1 MFERRTVAI
10 IGGGVVGASCA
21 LMLAREGHQ
30 VTVFEKDRVGYGC
43 SWGNGAQYNAGSSLP
58 MAYPGVMRQAMRWLT
73 DKNGPVRLAPREL
86 PRTFPWLLRFLSTG
100 RLENWRPAYDALHAL
115 NAQCAGL
122 YKDMLGEVGWNRH
135 FRPNGALHVYRVDSL
150 GPLDHIVDS
159 MRNEKGVRFQRISFD
174 EVLELEPQLSRSYRR
189 GIFFPDSGHVTSP
202 LGLVQGLMDRAAS
215 LGATIQAAAVV
226 AIDPEADRVKLRT
239 HSGVHGFDS
248 VVIAAGIASRDLGRS
263 LGVTLSLASER
274 GYHITMPGAESAIS
288 RPVTD
293 AASAIVATPLG
304 EGLRIVGIA
313 EFEAPDAAPTKGQNR
328 KLRVSAQ
335 AMLPDLAVGQVT
347 EWMGVRPST
356 PDSLPIIDRHPR
368 YASVFFATGHGH
380 MGISGAPMTAALI
393 SDLLAARTPRL
404 SCTPYRLR

>member
-1 MFERRTVAI
+1 MSERRTVAI

-30 VTVFEKDRVGYGC
+30 VTVFEKDRVGHGC

-58 MAYPGVMRQAMRWLT
+58 MAYPGVMRQAMRWLIDT
-73 DKNGPVRLAPREL
+73 NGPVRLAPREL

-100 RLENWRPAYDALHAL
+100 RLKNWRPTYDALHAL
-115 NAQCAGL
+115 NAQCSSL
-122 YKDMLGEVGWNRH
+122 YKDMLGEVDWNRH
-135 FRPNGALHVYRVDSL
+135 FRPNGALHVFRGDSL
-150 GPLDHIVDS
+150 GPLDQMIDA
-159 MRNEKGVRFQRISFD
+159 MRSGKGVRFQRISSD
-174 EVLELEPQLSRSYRR
+174 EVFELEPQLSRSYRR

-202 LGLVQGLMDRAAS
+202 PGLVQGLMDRAAS
-215 LGATIQAAAVV
+215 LAATVQTASVV
-226 AIDPEADRVKLRT
+226 AIEPEADRVKLRT
-239 HSGVHGFDS
+239 NSGVQGFDS

-274 GYHITMPGAESAIS
+274 GYHITMPGADSAIS

-293 AASAIVATPLG
+293 AASAFVATPLS

-313 EFEAPDAAPTKGQNR
+313 EFEAPDAAPAKGQSK
-328 KLRVSAQ
+328 KLQASAQ
-335 AMLPDLAVGQVT
+335 AMLPDLSVGQVS

-368 YASVFFATGHGH
+368 HPSVVFATGHGH

-393 SDLLAARTPRL
+393 SDLIAARTPRL

>member
-1 MFERRTVAI
+1 MFDRRTVAV

-21 LMLAREGHQ
+21 LTLAREGHQ

-58 MAYPGVMRQAMRWLT
+58 MAYPGVLRQAMRWLT
-73 DKNGPVRLAPREL
+73 DKNSPVRLAPREL

-100 RLENWRPAYDALHAL
+100 RFENWRPAYDALHAL
-115 NAQCAGL
+115 NAQCSSL
-122 YKDMLGEVGWNRH
+122 YKDMLGEVDWNRH
-135 FRPNGALHVYRVDSL
+135 FRPNGAMHVYRGDSL

-202 LGLVQGLMDRAAS
+202 PGLVQGLMVRAAS

-226 AIDPEADRVKLRT
+226 GIDPEADRVKLRT

-274 GYHITMPGAESAIS
+274 GYHITMPGVESAIS

-293 AASAIVATPLG
+293 AASAIVATPLS

-313 EFEAPDAAPTKGQNR
+313 EFEAPDAAPTKGQSR
-328 KLRVSAQ
+328 KLQVSAQ
-335 AMLPDLAVGQVT
+335 AMLPDLAVGQVS

-368 YASVFFATGHGH
+368 YTSVFFATGHGH

-393 SDLLAARTPRL
+393 SDLVAARAPRL